1 MTDKFSE
8 VLELYLQER
17 DRQNSDYYEGRF
29 IGASV
34 TGRHYMDGLAKQL
47 DDMVQ
52 KVTEHEQG
60 N

>member
-29 IGASV
+29 LGDSV
-34 TGRHYMDGLAKQL
+34 AGRYYMKDLAKQL

-52 KVTEHEQG
+52 KVTENAG
-60 N
+60 S

>member
-17 DRQNSDYYEGRF
+17 DRQNSNYYDGRF
-29 IGASV
+29 LGDSV
-34 TGRHYMDGLAKQL
+34 AGRHYMEDLAKQL

-52 KVTEHEQG
+52 KVTEHAG
-60 N
+60 P

>member
-29 IGASV
+29 LGDSV
-34 TGRHYMDGLAKQL
+34 AGRYYMEDLAKQL

-52 KVTEHEQG
+52 KVTEHAG
-60 N
+60 S